1 MSSYPFVDKELMRNE
16 RLHVIDCLRLIK
28 CFRVR
33 EIDEVTLICVV
44 NSLRN
49 AAEGGVEWWGLFSEG
64 RIRASAGN
72 CLQCPQLP
80 PFPMS
85 ESTPSIPL
93 RQSKRQPE
101 ASDPAISAPI
111 VAARVLAAEREQF
124 YARAAA
130 SNKKPGTLLRELIQA
145 HISEAGQEIDRASQ
159 APRIRHSGDPELE
172 RLEFRL
178 PKFLKEEVKKRAELE
193 GMKSA
198 QWVSSLVQ
206 SSLMT
211 TPVLTDQ
218 EVEVVSWANR
228 ELAAVGRNLNQIAR
242 SMNRAELIGESFSKD
257 EVLTLEG
264 INQVNASVRKLRD
277 MMLRLV
283 AARHRAWGVVDDSTT

>member
-1 MSSYPFVDKELMRNE
+1 MSSYPFVDEELMRKE

-28 CFRVR
+28 CIRVR
-33 EIDEVTLICVV
+33 EIDEVSLGCVV

-264 INQVNASVRKLRD
+264 INQVNASVSKLRD

-283 AARHRAWGVVDDSTT
+283 AARHRAWGVDDSTT

>member
-1 MSSYPFVDKELMRNE
+1 MSSYPFVDEEWMRKE
-16 RLHVIDCLRLIK
+16 RLHVIDCLRLIE

-49 AAEGGVEWWGLFSEG
+49 AAEGGVEWWGLSSEG

-264 INQVNASVRKLRD
+264 INQVNASVSKLRD

-283 AARHRAWGVVDDSTT
+283 AARHRAWGVDDSTT

>member
-1 MSSYPFVDKELMRNE
+1 MG
-16 RLHVIDCLRLIK
+16 
-28 CFRVR
+28 
-33 EIDEVTLICVV
+33 CVV

-72 CLQCPQLP
+72 CLQCPHLP

-283 AARHRAWGVVDDSTT
+283 AARHRAWGVDDSTT

>member
-1 MSSYPFVDKELMRNE
+1 MSSYPFVDKELMRKE

-33 EIDEVTLICVV
+33 EIDEVSLGCVV
-44 NSLRN
+44 NWLRN

-211 TPVLTDQ
+211 KPVLTDQ

-264 INQVNASVRKLRD
+264 INQVNASVSKLRD

-283 AARHRAWGVVDDSTT
+283 AARHRAWGVDDSTT

>member
-1 MSSYPFVDKELMRNE
+1 MSSYPFVDEELMRKE

-33 EIDEVTLICVV
+33 EIDEVTLIGVV

-264 INQVNASVRKLRD
+264 INQVNASVSKLRD

-283 AARHRAWGVVDDSTT
+283 AARHRAWGVDDSTT

>member
-1 MSSYPFVDKELMRNE
+1 MFTMP
-16 RLHVIDCLRLIK
+16 H
-28 CFRVR
+28 
-33 EIDEVTLICVV
+33 
-44 NSLRN
+44 
-49 AAEGGVEWWGLFSEG
+49 
-64 RIRASAGN
+64 
-72 CLQCPQLP
+72 LP

-93 RQSKRQPE
+93 RQSKKQTE
-101 ASDPAISAPI
+101 ASEPAVSAPI
-111 VAARVLAAEREQF
+111 VAARVLAAEREEF
-124 YARAAA
+124 YALAAA

-145 HISEAGQEIDRASQ
+145 HISGAGKEINLSKQ
-159 APRIRHSGDPELE
+159 TEKIRHPGDPELE

-178 PKFLKEEVKKRAELE
+178 PKFLKEEVKNRAELE

-242 SMNRAELIGESFSKD
+242 SMNRAELIGESFTKD

>member
-1 MSSYPFVDKELMRNE
+1 MSSYPFVDKELMRKE
-16 RLHVIDCLRLIK
+16 RWHVIDCLRLIN
-28 CFRVR
+28 CFRIR
-33 EIDEVTLICVV
+33 EIDEVALGCVV

-264 INQVNASVRKLRD
+264 INQVNASVSKLRD

-283 AARHRAWGVVDDSTT
+283 AARHRAWGVDDSTT

>member
-1 MSSYPFVDKELMRNE
+1 MSSYPFVDEELMRKE

-28 CFRVR
+28 CIRVR
-33 EIDEVTLICVV
+33 EIDEVSLGCVV

-49 AAEGGVEWWGLFSEG
+49 AAEGGVEWWGLLSEG

-264 INQVNASVRKLRD
+264 INQVNASVSKLRD

-283 AARHRAWGVVDDSTT
+283 AARHRAWGVDDSTT

>member
-1 MSSYPFVDKELMRNE
+1 MG
-16 RLHVIDCLRLIK
+16 
-28 CFRVR
+28 
-33 EIDEVTLICVV
+33 CVV

-264 INQVNASVRKLRD
+264 INQVNASVSKLRD

-283 AARHRAWGVVDDSTT
+283 AARHRAWGVDDSTT

>member
-1 MSSYPFVDKELMRNE
+1 MSSYPFVDKELMRKE

-49 AAEGGVEWWGLFSEG
+49 AAEGGVEWWGLSSEG

-264 INQVNASVRKLRD
+264 INQVNASVSKLRD

-283 AARHRAWGVVDDSTT
+283 AARHRAWGVDDSTT

>member
-1 MSSYPFVDKELMRNE
+1 MSSYPFVDEELMRKE

-33 EIDEVTLICVV
+33 EIDEVSLGCVV

-49 AAEGGVEWWGLFSEG
+49 AAEGGVEWWGCLVKG

-72 CLQCPQLP
+72 CLQYPHLP

-85 ESTPSIPL
+85 KSTPSIPL
-93 RQSKRQPE
+93 RQSKLQPE
-101 ASDPAISAPI
+101 ASEPAVSTPI
-111 VAARVLAAEREQF
+111 VAARVLAAEREEF
-124 YARAAA
+124 YALAAA

-145 HISEAGQEIDRASQ
+145 HISVAGKEIDRATQ

-264 INQVNASVRKLRD
+264 INQVNASVRKLRS

-283 AARHRAWGVVDDSTT
+283 AARHRAWGVDDSTT

>member
-1 MSSYPFVDKELMRNE
+1 MFTMS
-16 RLHVIDCLRLIK
+16 H
-28 CFRVR
+28 
-33 EIDEVTLICVV
+33 
-44 NSLRN
+44 
-49 AAEGGVEWWGLFSEG
+49 
-64 RIRASAGN
+64 
-72 CLQCPQLP
+72 LP
-80 PFPMS
+80 TFQMS
-85 ESTPSIPL
+85 ESTPPIPL
-93 RQSKRQPE
+93 RQSKRQPG

-124 YARAAA
+124 YALATA
-130 SNKKPGTLLRELIQA
+130 SKKKPGTLLRELIQA
-145 HISEAGQEIDRASQ
+145 HISGAGKESNLSKQTQ
-159 APRIRHSGDPELE
+159 RIRHSGDPELE

-211 TPVLTDQ
+211 TPVLTDK

-264 INQVNASVRKLRD
+264 INQVNANVRKLRD

-283 AARHRAWGVVDDSTT
+283 AARHRAWGVDDSTT

>member
-1 MSSYPFVDKELMRNE
+1 MG
-16 RLHVIDCLRLIK
+16 
-28 CFRVR
+28 
-33 EIDEVTLICVV
+33 CVV

-283 AARHRAWGVVDDSTT
+283 AARHRAWGVDDSTT

>member
-1 MSSYPFVDKELMRNE
+1 MSSYPFVDEELMRKE

-33 EIDEVTLICVV
+33 EIDEVSLGCVV

-130 SNKKPGTLLRELIQA
+130 SNKKPGTLLRELILA

-264 INQVNASVRKLRD
+264 INQVNASVSKLRD

-283 AARHRAWGVVDDSTT
+283 AARHRAWGVDDSTT

>member
-1 MSSYPFVDKELMRNE
+1 MSSYPFVDEKLMRKE

-33 EIDEVTLICVV
+33 EIDEVSLGCVV

-264 INQVNASVRKLRD
+264 INQVNASVSKLRD

-283 AARHRAWGVVDDSTT
+283 AARHRAWGVDDSTT